1 MEDNDDDDDDVDDDG
16 DGDDDDDDDDNDYDD
31 DDDRKHLASGIWT
44 SGIFCPDTPLTLHTY
59 LFSL

>member
-1 MEDNDDDDDDVDDDG
+1 MEDNDDDNDDG
-16 DGDDDDDDDDNDYDD
+16 DNGDDDD

-44 SGIFCPDTPLTLHTY
+44 SGIFSPDSPLTLYTY